1 MLAFYTFFFLK
12 ALKATGLL
20 CYLAG
25 HLILQLL
32 FKLMI
37 GVKVHVLEGQ
47 LGYLGRKF
55 LPYHFLLQ
63 ELRRSVAGVLQNL
76 AFSRMWGMGTPA
88 ASSVASLAQ
97 SLIGRGGLPSPLPA
111 ALATSHPMDLSPGL
125 LQLWGGCRGHRGGVA
140 WPAAPDA
147 WAGGCPSLPA
157 AHSMPLLPLRDI
169 SAHHHLTFP
178 VSLGIWT
185 LLKLQPLS

>member
-1 MLAFYTFFFLK
+1 M

-63 ELRRSVAGVLQNL
+63 ELRRSVAGV
-76 AFSRMWGMGTPA
+76 
-88 ASSVASLAQ
+88 
-97 SLIGRGGLPSPLPA
+97 
-111 ALATSHPMDLSPGL
+111 
-125 LQLWGGCRGHRGGVA
+125 
-140 WPAAPDA
+140 
-147 WAGGCPSLPA
+147 
-157 AHSMPLLPLRDI
+157 
-169 SAHHHLTFP
+169 
-178 VSLGIWT
+178 
-185 LLKLQPLS
+185 